1 MSNDIECFI
10 NMIFLTE
17 YMNDLLYNDKDG
29 IEKNKD
35 IIFLLQDWNKYKNVQ
50 EIIELKNKH
59 INNAIKEVLNND
71 FFLKKLRED
80 TKIDINKIN
89 IK

>member
-35 IIFLLQDWNKYKNVQ
+35 IIYIVTFVLQMLLYNKVTYGFITYIVGMVH
-50 EIIELKNKH
+50 L
-59 INNAIKEVLNND
+59 
-71 FFLKKLRED
+71 
-80 TKIDINKIN
+80 IDISV
-89 IK
+89 

>member
-71 FFLKKLRED
+71 FILEKLRED

>member
-35 IIFLLQDWNKYKNVQ
+35 IIYLLQDWNKYKNAQ

-71 FFLKKLRED
+71 FFLNKLRED
-80 TKIDINKIN
+80 TKIDITKIN